1 MTELQEKAIAKID
14 AEIEKA
20 KGSRAYEVIG
30 DYLINLVTAHPEAA
44 EKLMD
49 EKKSL
54 AGAYKEMESNA
65 RKKAHNGCAVLTDEE
80 GFEIVCDYF
89 GLDYQPCSGLSAVKT
104 KPAASTAEA
113 VAKPTPQL
121 DINLD
126 DLL

>member
-20 KGSRAYEVIG
+20 KGNRAYEVIG
-30 DYLINLVTAHPEAA
+30 EYLINLLTAHPEAV

-80 GFEIVCDYF
+80 GYEIVCDYF
-89 GLDYQPCSGLSAVKT
+89 GIDYQPGPRLSVVKT
-104 KPAASTAEA
+104 
-113 VAKPTPQL
+113 KPTPQL